1 MCVCVFS
8 SWWKPFRAKWNGLQI
23 PYLHWNGVCV
33 NIDPWVL
40 TSHVS
45 YIIFPS
51 EIRSSLLFGNQDTAP
66 WCGVTGE
73 ATRSADHGMRIS
85 RSRMRMMRCQ
95 EMSGKGRSV
104 LTMSLV
110 SPVHLAPLSFP
121 CHRRLECRLLC
132 NRKDNWYDSHNHS
145 DTTQLENN
153 DMMVKRHRRHPS
165 SWHQDWSQSAARGTN
180 SHVFVNSL

>member
-1 MCVCVFS
+1 MLGGDTGGDNPLSQVAGHPGIS
-8 SWWKPFRAKWNGLQI
+8 RA
-23 PYLHWNGVCV
+23 LHVTQFKEECSL
-33 NIDPWVL
+33 NILGRGAKCPKSMDDFNLCSYYKYMNINLL

-110 SPVHLAPLSFP
+110 SPVHLAPLIS
-121 CHRRLECRLLC
+121 L
-132 NRKDNWYDSHNHS
+132 
-145 DTTQLENN
+145 
-153 DMMVKRHRRHPS
+153 
-165 SWHQDWSQSAARGTN
+165 SQETGMQI
-180 SHVFVNSL
+180 VVQQEG